1 MPNDTPPIGPLGLG
15 LDEGAPSTPTS
26 GTQTPTSPQPIT
38 AVGEPS
44 QPVESP
50 SPPELVS
57 EDETNL
63 VVTASPA
70 PKKFVSKRAIATILG
85 ILLLIGSVAT
95 GVYLVQRQQL
105 ISTRAWYC
113 KTYVFNVSRDGIVS
127 VQNGSTRDEPS
138 QQALVF
144 INDAQAAV
152 LDVPA
157 LKKGSAATLGSVSVP
172 QGSFSWRVKGTK
184 DCQSSGSYQT
194 TPTPSPSPTPTPTK
208 GPTPTASPPP
218 TSTPTPTVT
227 PTPPP
232 IGAACLDV
240 KAYDSQW
247 NQLASSDLS
256 NLKAGEIVR
265 FAVGGTTTSGS
276 FDKARFTIN
285 GVARTEV
292 AAQRPGTDEFF
303 DEYVIPEG
311 TTSFSVSAQI
321 HHLVLGWF

>member
-1 MPNDTPPIGPLGLG
+1 MPDDTPPISPLGLG
-15 LDEGAPSTPTS
+15 LDEGVSSAPTS
-26 GTQTPTSPQPIT
+26 GTQAPTAPQPNPG
-38 AVGEPS
+38 ADEPS
-44 QPVESP
+44 QPLQSP
-50 SPPELVS
+50 PPPELVS

-70 PKKFVSKRAIATILG
+70 PKKFVSKRVIATILG
-85 ILLLIGSVAT
+85 ILLLMGSVAT

-105 ISTRAWYC
+105 TSTRAWDC
-113 KTYVFNVSRDGIVS
+113 KTYVFNVSSDGIVS
-127 VQNGSTRDEPS
+127 IQNGSTRDEPS

-144 INDAQAAV
+144 INDTQVAV

-157 LKKGSAATLGSVSVP
+157 LKKGDAATLGSVSVP
-172 QGSFSWRVKGTK
+172 AGSFSWRVKGTK
-184 DCQSSGSYQT
+184 DCQNSGSYQV
-194 TPTPSPSPTPTPTK
+194 TPTPSPSSTPTPTQ
-208 GPTPTASPPP
+208 GPTPTASPSP

-256 NLKAGEIVR
+256 NLKTGDLVR
-265 FAVGGTTTSGS
+265 LTVGGTTTSGS
-276 FDKARFTIN
+276 FDKARFTVN
-285 GVARTEV
+285 GVTEAEV
-292 AAQRPGTDEFF
+292 TAKRPGTDEFF

-311 TTSFSVSAQI
+311 TTSFNVSAQI
-321 HHLVLGWF
+321 HHSVLGWF